1 MKKRIAIVG
10 MSAHDHLLVHALM
23 AGLKINTELS
33 IALDDT
39 DLQEELKKEREK
51 QRLFDVNTVEI
62 KRYHFQEEPEP
73 KVDLSKLHELHPFA
87 KFIGNK
93 RKKW

>member
-1 MKKRIAIVG
+1 MKDKIFIIGG
-10 MSAHDHLLVHALM
+10 MGLAEHMLITALM
-23 AGLKINTELS
+23 TNKKLTTVDFMTMDEVEKEMS
-33 IALDDT
+33 
-39 DLQEELKKEREK
+39 KERLK
-51 QRLFDVNTVEI
+51 FDEPI
-62 KRYHFQEEPEP
+62 EYKRTYQFQEEPEP